1 MGKYIIRRLLISIP
15 MLIGITLI
23 IFLLANML
31 PGDAVTAMMATEAPV
46 SQDAIDQMRINL
58 GLDKSIVV
66 RYAIW
71 MKGLVQGNLGY
82 SHITYLP
89 VGQVIAERIG
99 PTLELMGISLLISI
113 VIGIILGVISAL
125 KQYTVLDYVLT
136 VLGFIGRSIPVFFV
150 GMLLIYFFALKLPW
164 FPVSGMSEAGTD
176 GGIRDNIWHLVLPMV
191 SLSILRIAEF
201 LRYTRASM
209 LEQLHSDFVWT
220 ARSKGLKEK
229 MVISKHVFRN
239 ALIPIITLIG
249 LNIPVLFS
257 GAIIIEQVF
266 QWPGIGTLFVTSVT
280 QRDYPMLMGLSLI
293 SSVVILVSN
302 LLTDIMYAVVDP
314 RIKYE

>member
-1 MGKYIIRRLLISIP
+1 
-15 MLIGITLI
+15 
-23 IFLLANML
+23 
-31 PGDAVTAMMATEAPV
+31 
-46 SQDAIDQMRINL
+46 
-58 GLDKSIVV
+58 
-66 RYAIW
+66 
-71 MKGLVQGNLGY
+71 
-82 SHITYLP
+82 
-89 VGQVIAERIG
+89 
-99 PTLELMGISLLISI
+99 
-113 VIGIILGVISAL
+113 
-125 KQYTVLDYVLT
+125 
-136 VLGFIGRSIPVFFV
+136 
-150 GMLLIYFFALKLPW
+150 
-164 FPVSGMSEAGTD
+164 
-176 GGIRDNIWHLVLPMV
+176 WHLVLPMV

-229 MVISKHVFRN
+229 KIISKHVFRN

-293 SSVVILVSN
+293 SSIVILISN
-302 LLTDIMYAVVDP
+302 LLTDIMYAVADP

>member
-1 MGKYIIRRLLISIP
+1 M
-15 MLIGITLI
+15 
-23 IFLLANML
+23 
-31 PGDAVTAMMATEAPV
+31 

-150 GMLLIYFFALKLPW
+150 GMLLIYFFALKFNMLR
-164 FPVSGMSEAGTD
+164 SD
-176 GGIRDNIWHLVLPMV
+176 GFTACDCLGKIIYNKNIA
-191 SLSILRIAEF
+191 IGF
-201 LRYTRASM
+201 
-209 LEQLHSDFVWT
+209 
-220 ARSKGLKEK
+220 KG
-229 MVISKHVFRN
+229 SR
-239 ALIPIITLIG
+239 
-249 LNIPVLFS
+249 
-257 GAIIIEQVF
+257 GAIF
-266 QWPGIGTLFVTSVT
+266 
-280 QRDYPMLMGLSLI
+280 
-293 SSVVILVSN
+293 
-302 LLTDIMYAVVDP
+302 
-314 RIKYE
+314 